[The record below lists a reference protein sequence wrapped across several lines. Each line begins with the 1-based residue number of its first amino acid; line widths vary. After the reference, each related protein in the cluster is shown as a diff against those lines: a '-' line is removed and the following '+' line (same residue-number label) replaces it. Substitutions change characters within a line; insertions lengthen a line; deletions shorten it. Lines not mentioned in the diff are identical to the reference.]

1 MPKLNCLLQSCCNL
15 RSGSLLRDLTIFFQ
29 NIKDNKRP
37 SCFLLFSNLYT
48 SVNYLQLL
56 FAKDT
61 NKSTIRKQIQIIRE
75 GEKEILY

>member
-1 MPKLNCLLQSCCNL
+1 MPKLNCLLQSGCNL
-15 RSGSLLRDLTIFFQ
+15 RSGPLLRDLTILFP

-75 GEKEILY
+75 GEEEILY